1 LVVVAALVL
10 LVVLFSLPKVIID
23 KETGAALSGATA
35 TANRDK
41 AAGEATDE
49 HAGHLHNSDGSE
61 ASAAHTKASPEALGK
76 LKSLLA
82 DYREAGADANK
93 VKLAEQIAAQYTA
106 IAKFDSA
113 GYYYE
118 QVAAARPGEKN
129 YQKAADQYFEAFS
142 FAATEERTKEL
153 SQKAQGL
160 YNKVL
165 QNNPANLDAK
175 TNLAMTYIAA
185 GEQPMQGIQLL
196 REVITTN
203 PNNEKALFNLG
214 ILSIQS
220 GQYDKAV
227 ERFRH
232 LVEVNP
238 KHVQGNFYLAVSLA
252 EIGKKEEARQVFTA
266 AKKLDDNPEY
276 QASIDTELEKLK

>member
-1 LVVVAALVL
+1 MVL
-10 LVVLFSLPKVIID
+10 LVVLFSLPKVIIN
-23 KETGAALSGATA
+23 KETGAALSGATSA
-35 TANRDK
+35 ANRDK
-41 AAGEATDE
+41 PAGGAADE
-49 HAGHLHNSDGSE
+49 EDHTGHLHESDGSE
-61 ASAAHTKASPEALGK
+61 ASAAHTKASPEALSK

-82 DYREAGADANK
+82 DYRKTGAGPDRT
-93 VKLAEQIAAQYTA
+93 KLAEQIAVQYTA
-106 IAKFDSA
+106 VAKFDSA

-118 QVAAARPGEKN
+118 QVAAARPGEKT

-142 FAATEERTKEL
+142 FAATEERTKLLGE
-153 SQKAQGL
+153 KARDL

-185 GEQPMQGIQLL
+185 GGQPMQGVQLL
-196 REVITTN
+196 REVITAN

-214 ILSIQS
+214 VLSIQS

-232 LVEVNP
+232 LIEVNP
-238 KHVQGNFYLAVSLA
+238 KHIQGNFYLAVSLA
-252 EIGKKEEARQVFTA
+252 ETGKKDEARQVFTN
-266 AKKLDDNPEY
+266 AKKLDNNPEY
-276 QASIDTELEKLK
+276 QASIDTELDKLK

>member
-1 LVVVAALVL
+1 V
-10 LVVLFSLPKVIID
+10 VVLFSLPKVIIN
-23 KETGAALSGATA
+23 KEKEASFSGAAPA
-35 TANRDK
+35 ANRDK
-41 AAGEATDE
+41 AAGGATDE
-49 HAGHLHNSDGSE
+49 HEGHLHESEGSE
-61 ASAAHTKASPEALGK
+61 ASAAHTKASPEALAK

-82 DYREAGADANK
+82 DYRREGDGPNRI
-93 VKLAEQIAAQYTA
+93 KLAEQIAAQYTA
-106 IAKFDSA
+106 VAKYDSA

-118 QVAAARPGEKN
+118 QVAAARPGEKT

-142 FAATEERTKEL
+142 FAANEDRTKAL
-153 SQKAQGL
+153 GAKAQDL
-160 YNKVL
+160 YGKVL
-165 QNNPANLDAK
+165 KNNPANLDAK

-196 REVITTN
+196 REVIN
-203 PNNEKALFNLG
+203 ADPNNEKALFNLG

-238 KHVQGNFYLAVSLA
+238 KHIQGNFYLAVCLA
-252 EIGKKEEARQVFTA
+252 ETDKKEEARQVFTN
-266 AKKLDDNPEY
+266 AKKLDSNPEF
-276 QASIDTELEKLK
+276 QASIDTELKKLK

>member
-1 LVVVAALVL
+1 
-10 LVVLFSLPKVIID
+10 VVLFSLPKVIIN

-41 AAGEATDE
+41 PAGGGAETEED
-49 HAGHLHNSDGSE
+49 HTGHLHGDSE
-61 ASAAHTKASPEALGK
+61 SETSAAHTKASPEALGK
-76 LKSLLA
+76 LKALLG
-82 DYREAGADANK
+82 DYRKTAEGPERL
-93 VKLAEQIAAQYTA
+93 KLAEEIAVQYA
-106 IAKFDSA
+106 AVSKYDSA

-118 QVAAARPGEKN
+118 QVATARPGEKM

-142 FAATEERTKEL
+142 FAATEERTKAL
-153 SQKAQGL
+153 GAKARGL
-160 YNKVL
+160 YDKVL

-175 TNLAMTYIAA
+175 TNLAMTYIAT
-185 GEQPMQGIQLL
+185 GEQPMQGVQLL
-196 REVITTN
+196 REVINTD

-220 GQYDKAV
+220 GQYDKGV

-238 KHVQGNFYLAVSLA
+238 KHVQGNFYLAVCLA
-252 EIGKKEEARQVFTA
+252 ETGKKEEARQVFTN
-266 AKKLDDNPEY
+266 AKKLDNDPSY
-276 QASIDTELEKLK
+276 LASIDTELEKLK

>member
-1 LVVVAALVL
+1 M
-10 LVVLFSLPKVIID
+10 
-23 KETGAALSGATA
+23 SGATG

-41 AAGEATDE
+41 AAGAATAEDDHE
-49 HAGHLHNSDGSE
+49 GHLHESDGSE

-82 DYREAGADANK
+82 DYRKEGEGPNR
-93 VKLAEQIAAQYTA
+93 VTLAEQIAAQYTA

-118 QVAAARPGEKN
+118 QVAAARPGEKT

-142 FAATEERTKEL
+142 FAATEDRTKAL
-153 SQKAQGL
+153 GTKAQDL
-160 YNKVL
+160 YGKVL
-165 QNNPANLDAK
+165 KNNPANLDAK

-196 REVITTN
+196 REVIN
-203 PNNEKALFNLG
+203 ADPNNEKALFNLG
-214 ILSIQS
+214 VLSIQS
-220 GQYDKAV
+220 GQHDKAV

-238 KHVQGNFYLAVSLA
+238 KHIQGNFYLAVSLA
-252 EIGKKEEARQVFTA
+252 ETGKKEEARQVFTN
-266 AKKLDDNPEY
+266 AKKLDDNPEF

>member
-1 LVVVAALVL
+1 MVVAALVL
-10 LVVLFSLPKVIID
+10 VVVLFSLPKVIINKD
-23 KETGAALSGATA
+23 KEAALSGS

-41 AAGEATDE
+41 AAGEAATDDHE
-49 HAGHLHNSDGSE
+49 GHLHEGAE
-61 ASAAHTKASPEALGK
+61 ASAAHTKASPAALSK
-76 LKSLLA
+76 IKALLA
-82 DYREAGADANK
+82 DYRQAGNNPDK
-93 VKLAEQIAAQYTA
+93 VKLAEELAVQYAA
-106 IAKFDSA
+106 IAKYDSA

-118 QVAAARPGEKN
+118 QVAAARPGEKI

-142 FAATEERTKEL
+142 FAATEDRSKEL
-153 SQKAQGL
+153 GGKARSL
-160 YNKVL
+160 YNQVL

-175 TNLAMTYIAA
+175 TNLAMTYIAT
-185 GEQPMQGIQLL
+185 GDQPMQGVQLL
-196 REVITTN
+196 REVITTD

-252 EIGKKEEARQVFTA
+252 ETGKKAEARQVFTN
-266 AKKLDDNPEY
+266 AKKLDDNPEF
-276 QASIDTELEKLK
+276 QASVDTELEKLK

>member
-1 LVVVAALVL
+1 M
-10 LVVLFSLPKVIID
+10 
-23 KETGAALSGATA
+23 SGATA

-41 AAGEATDE
+41 AAGGTADE
-49 HAGHLHNSDGSE
+49 HEGHLHNSDGSE
-61 ASAAHTKASPEALGK
+61 ASAAHVKASPEALSK
-76 LKSLLA
+76 LKALLV
-82 DYREAGADANK
+82 DYRTAGENANRA
-93 VKLAEQIAAQYTA
+93 KLAEEIAVQYTA

-118 QVAAARPGEKN
+118 QVAAIRPGEKT

-153 SQKAQGL
+153 SGKAREL

-227 ERFRH
+227 ERFKH

-238 KHVQGNFYLAVSLA
+238 KHIQGNFYLAVSLA
-252 EIGKKEEARQVFTA
+252 EIGKKEEARQVFTK
-266 AKKLDDNPEY
+266 AKTLDNNPEF